1 MAVDIAA
8 FVTDLKAHAMDH
20 GFHVHDERHFIESY
34 SLGQA
39 WEVDLHPGE
48 ACDGPV
54 EMLLVL
60 EIDPRVMLGF
70 EDLVADLGE
79 AVTDPEGLYRLPLFF
94 KWALPP
100 LSSPPDLLVLA
111 TDLAGIGR
119 TELPIE
125 VSAID
130 SFAAVT
136 DAPQRSLSLVGRVDV
151 PLVGVY
157 LGDYSMCTV
166 LDLAHEVSLTL
177 VDRAPSW
184 LAG

>member
-1 MAVDIAA
+1 MAVDLAA
-8 FVTDLKAHAMDH
+8 FVTDLKAHAVDH

-48 ACDGPV
+48 ACEGPV

-70 EDLVADLGE
+70 DDRVADMGE
-79 AVTDPEGLYRLPLFF
+79 DVDDPDDVYKLPLFF

-100 LSSPPDLLVLA
+100 LSAPPDLLVLA

-157 LGDYSMCTV
+157 LGDHSMCNV
-166 LDLAHEVSLTL
+166 LDLAHEVSITL
-177 VDRAPSW
+177 VERASDW
-184 LAG
+184 LA

>member
-1 MAVDIAA
+1 VAVDLAA
-8 FVTDLKAHAMDH
+8 FVTDLKAHAMEH

-60 EIDPRVMLGF
+60 EVDPRILLGF
-70 EDLVADLGE
+70 GDLVAEQGE
-79 AVTDPEGLYRLPLFF
+79 EVTDDEGVYTLPLFF

-100 LSSPPDLLVLA
+100 LDSPPDLLVLA

-119 TELPIE
+119 TGLPIE

-151 PLVGVY
+151 PLVGVFM
-157 LGDYSMCTV
+157 GDYSMCDV
-166 LDLAHEVSLTL
+166 LDIAHDVAMEL
-177 VDRAPSW
+177 VDRSADW
-184 LAG
+184 LES

>member
-1 MAVDIAA
+1 M
-8 FVTDLKAHAMDH
+8 
-20 GFHVHDERHFIESY
+20 
-34 SLGQA
+34 
-39 WEVDLHPGE
+39 
-48 ACDGPV
+48 
-54 EMLLVL
+54 
-60 EIDPRVMLGF
+60 MLGF
-70 EDLVADLGE
+70 DDRVADMGE
-79 AVTDPEGLYRLPLFF
+79 DVDDPDDVYKLPLFF

-100 LSSPPDLLVLA
+100 LSAPPDLLVLA

-157 LGDYSMCTV
+157 LGDHSMCNV
-166 LDLAHEVSLTL
+166 LDLAHEVSITL
-177 VDRAPSW
+177 VERASDW
-184 LAG
+184 LA

>member
-1 MAVDIAA
+1 
-8 FVTDLKAHAMDH
+8 
-20 GFHVHDERHFIESY
+20 
-34 SLGQA
+34 
-39 WEVDLHPGE
+39 
-48 ACDGPV
+48 
-54 EMLLVL
+54 
-60 EIDPRVMLGF
+60 
-70 EDLVADLGE
+70 
-79 AVTDPEGLYRLPLFF
+79 
-94 KWALPP
+94 

-157 LGDYSMCTV
+157 LGEYSMCRV
-166 LDLAHEVSLTL
+166 LDLAHDVSLAL
-177 VDRAPSW
+177 VERAPDW
-184 LAG
+184 LS